1 MNRRETYEWPLWMI
15 KSAEKLR
22 RLIGFPVALLGNG
35 SQQLVSV
42 AFFLNGLV
50 QESCL
55 LCFAKNLSPPSNRSI
70 RCNFIMFHA
79 LRGGDQGNV
88 ADRGICC
95 IFNQVL
101 GFSYQGRQGFAF
113 NCVG

>member
-1 MNRRETYEWPLWMI
+1 MNRRGTYEWPLWMI

-22 RLIGFPVALLGNG
+22 RLIGFHVHSIGNG

-55 LCFAKNLSPPSNRSI
+55 LSFAKNLSPPSNRSVG
-70 RCNFIMFHA
+70 CDFIMLHA

-88 ADRGICC
+88 ANGRICC
-95 IFNQVL
+95 ILNQ
-101 GFSYQGRQGFAF
+101 
-113 NCVG
+113 